1 MICVECLNHV
11 TTACQTKRKC
21 MEAND
26 QLKNKLLQKS
36 RIALVQS
43 EIATEVLENASS
55 DSIEIPINHIKESM
69 TVTRRVLRFRKT
81 SPERISS
88 PSKEPAA
95 AQSPKKNVAIHR
107 ISKPAVK
114 KLFQCDL
121 CGFESNRKHNLD
133 RHLLSL
139 HIKATK
145 FSCTFDGCLRQYTTR
160 SALKLHLVR
169 DHGESSSFDCKKCQQ
184 RFSCQ
189 SLLKIHQ
196 QRLTCRPR
204 KLKAAPPAEKKLS
217 CSKCDFKTAHQFSLN
232 QHMNLIHLNIRKA
245 WKCDLCPDTV
255 FSNRT
260 SFNQH
265 AFTVHNKSHVK
276 CPDCDQNFTDESQLK
291 SHKDSFKCKA
301 RKATDDDFSESATGE
316 TTCNLCKRSYRTKK
330 EWTTHYFNHHK
341 FKTICDI
348 CNLQLATYASLKNH
362 IKTIH
367 EKVRAFACTECP
379 KKFSQKHTLQ
389 FHMNLHTG
397 QKPFSCKFCKFKAA
411 DRSSI
416 SKHQKKLHPS

>member
-21 MEAND
+21 MDANE
-26 QLKNKLLQKS
+26 QLKKMLLQKS
-36 RIALVQS
+36 RLVQVQS
-43 EIATEVLENASS
+43 EIATEVLETASC
-55 DSIEIPINHIKESM
+55 DSLEAPADRVNEPVKAQRQSLRSRKVTGKLAPPSSEVTATTSSLVKVVPILKLTKS
-69 TVTRRVLRFRKT
+69 
-81 SPERISS
+81 
-88 PSKEPAA
+88 
-95 AQSPKKNVAIHR
+95 AI
-107 ISKPAVK
+107 K

-145 FSCTFDGCLRQYTTR
+145 FPCSFDGCLRQYTTR

-169 DHGESSSFDCKKCQQ
+169 DHGESSSFDCKKCHQ

-204 KLKAAPPAEKKLS
+204 KLKAAPAEKKLS
-217 CSKCDFKTAHQFSLN
+217 CTKCDFKTAHQFSLN
-232 QHMNLIHLNIRKA
+232 QHMNLIHLNIRKT
-245 WKCDLCPDTV
+245 WKCDLCEDAV

-265 AFTVHNKSHVK
+265 AFAVHNKSHVQ
-276 CPDCDQNFTDESQLK
+276 CPDCDQNFTDESQLS
-291 SHKDSFKCKA
+291 SHKESFKCQA
-301 RKATDDDFSESATGE
+301 RKATDDDFTESATGE

-341 FKTICDI
+341 FKTVCDI

-397 QKPFSCKFCKFKAA
+397 QKPFGCKFCKFKAA

-416 SKHQKKLHPS
+416 SKHQKKMHPS